1 MQKIKLQ
8 FLMLQANLVLFPLD
22 HLKLKFI
29 GNDAL
34 LSSEGSDGIPAP
46 ITDEIDRTDFLT
58 FSVELW

>member
-1 MQKIKLQ
+1 
-8 FLMLQANLVLFPLD
+8 MLQANLVLFPLD

-46 ITDEIDRTDFLT
+46 ITDEIDRTDFL
-58 FSVELW
+58 FFCVELW